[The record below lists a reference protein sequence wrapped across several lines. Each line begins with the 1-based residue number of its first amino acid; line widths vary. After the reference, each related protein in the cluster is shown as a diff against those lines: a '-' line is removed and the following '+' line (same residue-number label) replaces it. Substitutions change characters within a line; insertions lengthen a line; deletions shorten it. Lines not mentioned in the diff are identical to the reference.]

1 MEIDWGTLDWALSQ
15 PDLKLTWEHAQ
26 SAAGQQSLESAP
38 NEALFI
44 WKRQDESVW
53 SLQLGQGE
61 LRECINRLETEGV
74 SVPSEFR
81 DAFRHLSP

>member
-1 MEIDWGTLDWALSQ
+1 MEIDWGTLYWALSQ
-15 PDLKLTWEHAQ
+15 PDLKLTWEYSQ
-26 SAAGQQSLESAP
+26 SAAGQQSLEGAP

-44 WKRQDESVW
+44 WRRQDESVW
-53 SLQLGQGE
+53 NLEIGQRE

-81 DAFRHLSP
+81 DAVRRLSP